1 MKKLFLLSTFLILAF
16 TSELIAQGSYD
27 WNEHLNAMDGVDSRY
42 WVYPLVIIFWVIVFK
57 NLLEDK

>member
-1 MKKLFLLSTFLILAF
+1 LKKLFLLSAFLILTF

-27 WNEHLNAMDGVDSRY
+27 WNEHSSAMDGVDNRY
-42 WVYPLVIIFWVIVFK
+42 WVYPLMIIFWVLVFK